1 MSYRVRKN
9 DNVVIITGQEKGKT
23 GKVIFVDPEKGFVK
37 VEGRNIVS
45 KHKKPRSAQDPGG
58 IQKFEGNI
66 NISNVQVV
74 CPSCDKATRLGAKI
88 EGDKKTRVCKKCGA
102 SLEFKAEKAKK
113 KDKDKDAKAVRE
125 SKSGDSRVK
134 RTRKVKEED
143 TTTPANADEKNN

>member
-23 GKVIFVDPEKGFVK
+23 GKVIFVNPEKGFVK

-66 NISNVQVV
+66 HISNVQVI
-74 CPSCDKATRLGAKI
+74 CPSCDKATRLGAKL
-88 EGDKKTRVCKKCGA
+88 EDKIKRRVCKKCNA
-102 SLEFKAEKAKK
+102 ILEFKAEKAKK
-113 KDKDKDAKAVRE
+113 KDKAIRE
-125 SKSGDSRVK
+125 SKSSDSRVK
-134 RTRKVKEED
+134 RTRRAKEEVKEETVAAEIAQD
-143 TTTPANADEKNN
+143 NN